1 MFSVREFEEKIN
13 ENHIRLHAYMIVQR
27 DKVLAMQ
34 KYSKT
39 DCHNVY
45 SIAKSYLSTGVGMA
59 IDEGLLSLQD
69 KPWDMFYDLLPK
81 NVDESWKDV
90 TLEHLLTM
98 ASGNGSAC
106 LMAEDRSRLKSD
118 TDETI
123 SEEFKEEWLKYAFA
137 SPICYRP
144 GEKFVYGNQN
154 PYIAGRMLEKVTG
167 MTVCDYLYEKLW
179 QPLGL
184 EKPYWGTD
192 NAGHTFTA
200 SDLYLD
206 IDSMTKFGQVYLGN
220 GTYNGKR
227 FVSED
232 WIRKS
237 TAIHIRSSC
246 LSPNGGAAD
255 ELQGYGYYFWKNTK
269 EGYRANGKMGQ
280 LILVLPEKEAVISV
294 QARHIS
300 SQQILD
306 IIWETIYPEL

>member
-13 ENHIRLHAYMIVQR
+13 ENHIRLYAYMIVQ
-27 DKVLAMQ
+27 KNEVLALQ
-34 KYSKT
+34 KYSEK

-45 SIAKSYLSTGVGMA
+45 SIAKSFLSLAIGMA
-59 IDEGLLSLQD
+59 IDDGLLTLQD
-69 KPWDMFYDLLPK
+69 KPCDMFRDLISDNIDPK
-81 NVDESWKDV
+81 WEDI

-98 ASGNGSAC
+98 SSGHGTPY
-106 LMAEDRSRLKSD
+106 LMAEDRKMLR
-118 TDETI
+118 
-123 SEEFKEEWLKYAFA
+123 SEESLIDQEMKEEWLKYAF
-137 SPICYRP
+137 SRPLDHEP

-167 MTVCDYLYEKLW
+167 ITVCDYLYEKLW
-179 QPLGL
+179 EPLGIK
-184 EKPYWGTD
+184 KPRWDTD
-192 NAGHTFTA
+192 SAGHTFTA

-206 IDSMTKFGQVYLGN
+206 IEAMTKLGQIYLGN
-220 GTYNGKR
+220 GTYHGIR

-232 WIRKS
+232 WIKKS
-237 TAIHIRSSC
+237 TSIHIKSSC

-255 ELQGYGYYFWKNTK
+255 ELQGYGYYLWKNTK

-306 IIWETIYPEL
+306 IIWETIYPGL

>member
-1 MFSVREFEEKIN
+1 MFSVREFEEKIK
-13 ENHIRLHAYMIVQR
+13 ENHIHLCSYMVVQR
-27 DKVLAMQ
+27 DEVLAKQ
-34 KYSKT
+34 KLSKKNK
-39 DCHNVY
+39 HNVY
-45 SIAKSYLSTGVGMA
+45 SIAKSFLSLAIGMA
-59 IDEGLLSLQD
+59 IDDGLLSLQD
-69 KPWDMFYDLLPK
+69 KPADMFRDLISDEIDPK
-81 NVDESWKDV
+81 WEDV

-98 ASGNGSAC
+98 SSGHGTPY
-106 LMAEDRSRLKSD
+106 LMADDRKMLRSEDSLID
-118 TDETI
+118 QEM
-123 SEEFKEEWLKYAFA
+123 KEEWLKYAF
-137 SPICYRP
+137 SHPLDHEP
-144 GEKFVYGNQN
+144 GETFVYGNQN

-179 QPLGL
+179 KPLGMK
-184 EKPYWGTD
+184 KPRWETD
-192 NAGHTFTA
+192 PAGHTFTA

-206 IDSMTKFGQVYLGN
+206 VETMTKLGQVYLGN
-220 GTYNGKR
+220 GSYRGIR
-227 FVSED
+227 FVSEA

-237 TAIHIRSSC
+237 TSSHIKSSC